1 MVNKNTR
8 SKRLYSDSNIR
19 KKESLRKTFLQKRK
33 NISLNFSE
41 YSEFIANN
49 LIFLLRTNPNLKNK
63 KSIGLYWQLGS
74 EVNTRPAIAALNEY
88 KFNIS
93 LLSSEDKNFKFRK
106 WNLNTII
113 KKNTLG
119 YLISGSIMKF
129 PKIIVCPILSF
140 DEECNRLGRGGGH
153 YDRFLKSYQNS
164 FKIGL
169 AYNDQLAKNV
179 YPEDHDVKMDVI
191 VTERKIYTRKN

>member
-1 MVNKNTR
+1 
-8 SKRLYSDSNIR
+8 
-19 KKESLRKTFLQKRK
+19 
-33 NISLNFSE
+33 
-41 YSEFIANN
+41 
-49 LIFLLRTNPNLKNK
+49 
-63 KSIGLYWQLGS
+63 
-74 EVNTRPAIAALNEY
+74 
-88 KFNIS
+88 
-93 LLSSEDKNFKFRK
+93 
-106 WNLNTII
+106 
-113 KKNTLG
+113 
-119 YLISGSIMKF
+119 MKF

-179 YPEDHDVKMDVI
+179 YPEDHDVKMDVT